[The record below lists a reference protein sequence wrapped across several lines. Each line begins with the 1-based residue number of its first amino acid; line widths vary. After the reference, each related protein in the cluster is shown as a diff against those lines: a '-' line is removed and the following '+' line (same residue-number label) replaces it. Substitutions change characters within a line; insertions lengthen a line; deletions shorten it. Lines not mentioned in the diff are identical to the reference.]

1 MQELSTNGN
10 WMPRI
15 DADLCN
21 GCGECIA
28 LCPTGSL
35 GSVAGKAALVHPEA
49 CTYCAAC
56 ESVCPVNA
64 IELPYLICTPRD
76 DGEERRE

>member
-1 MQELSTNGN
+1 MMEHAN

-15 DADLCN
+15 AHSICI

-28 LCPTGSL
+28 LCPTGAL
-35 GSVAGKAALVHPEA
+35 GQREGKANLIAPSL

-64 IELPYLICTPRD
+64 IELPYLVVLVNSSHR
-76 DGEERRE
+76 EES

>member
-1 MQELSTNGN
+1 MTDDAN

-15 DADLCN
+15 ARSVCI

-28 LCPTGSL
+28 LCPTSAL
-35 GSVAGKAALVHPEA
+35 GQRKGKADLIYPDR

-64 IELPYLICTPRD
+64 IELPYLVVLVNSSH
-76 DGEERRE
+76 REKS